1 MARANRGI
9 GVGDF
14 DGDGRLDLVVTVLG
28 DGAQLLRNVSDASR
42 HWITLRLIGRTSS
55 RDGIL
60 ARVKIGSQVDQM
72 TTAVGY
78 ASSSNYGVHF
88 GLGAVKTIDRI
99 EISWPSGRKQVLED
113 VAADQVLTTTE
124 PDGK

>member
-1 MARANRGI
+1 
-9 GVGDF
+9 
-14 DGDGRLDLVVTVLG
+14 VLG

-42 HWITLRLIGRTSS
+42 HWITLRLTGKASS

-60 ARVKIGSQVDQM
+60 ARVQIGSQVDQM

-88 GLGAVKTIDRI
+88 GLGAVKTIDKI
-99 EISWPSGRKQVLED
+99 EIAWPSGKKQVLEK
-113 VAADQVLTTTE
+113 VPADQILTVTE
-124 PDGK
+124 Q